1 MGKSTAEYLPVM
13 GNEKVLRWQQVLR
26 IRAILTGENIKN
38 YMGFRHI
45 EYHLR
50 IGGITLLGKKI
61 NG

>member
-1 MGKSTAEYLPVM
+1 M
-13 GNEKVLRWQQVLR
+13 GNEKSITLAAGFDVKSFW
-26 IRAILTGENIKN
+26 TGENIKN
-38 YMGFRHI
+38 YMGFRYI